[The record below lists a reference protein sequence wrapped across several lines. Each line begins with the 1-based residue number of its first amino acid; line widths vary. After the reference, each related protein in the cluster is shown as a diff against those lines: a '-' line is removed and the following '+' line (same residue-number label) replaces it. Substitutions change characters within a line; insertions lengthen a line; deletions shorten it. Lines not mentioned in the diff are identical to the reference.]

1 MIFITNYK
9 FKSHMTDEELSQLL
23 TAFMEHGEPGE
34 TIGHYQA
41 ADRSCGVVIS
51 EVEDLAEVYA
61 TLQHYQ
67 QWMDFDNKA
76 MLPIESVVPLQMAYL
91 GISAE

>member
-1 MIFITNYK
+1 
-9 FKSHMTDEELSQLL
+9 LSQLL
-23 TAFMEHGEPGE
+23 AAFMEHGEPGE

-76 MLPIESVVPLQMAYL
+76 MLPIESVVQPQMAYL